1 MEKLVV
7 KKRSNQEIACWKVET
22 EGICPNTVVESD
34 AGLTLLVNVEGMNK
48 VSAKRSFI
56 MNSIVNPGKNAK
68 LIGGKK
74 PYTDCEI
81 FAIDMSTEFVSEW
94 GLGGAHAIPC
104 FDAEFDVDAKAVC
117 FGEFSYKIDDYFSFV
132 RALPIGEKGE
142 ITRADVREYLR
153 AETTNVVKGY
163 ITGKLAGRD
172 IRECQAKLG
181 NYSEEIKSILND
193 HFQTKGMTVQTFGMT
208 KLDYEPAHLA
218 HREDLKKAKIDVTI
232 KGVVNE
238 GRRDDISV
246 ERERSQI
253 DIDLIRAQRGAA
265 PSTEDKKPQQ
275 KVFCSRCGEA
285 NAASDNY
292 CCRCGEKL
300 HK

>member
-7 KKRSNQEIACWKVET
+7 KRKANKEIACWKVET
-22 EGICPNTVVESD
+22 EGVCPNTVVESD
-34 AGLTLLVNVEGMNK
+34 NGLTLLVNVEGQSK

-56 MNSIVNPGKNAK
+56 MNGIVNPGKNAK

-81 FAIDMSTEFVSEW
+81 FAIDMATEFVSEW
-94 GLGGAHAIPC
+94 GLGGANAIPC
-104 FDAEFDVDAKAVC
+104 YDAEFDVDAKAVC

-132 RALPIGEKGE
+132 RALPIGDKGE

-153 AETTNVVKGY
+153 AETTNVVKNY
-163 ITGKLAGRD
+163 IVGKLAGRD

-181 NYSEEIKSILND
+181 HYSEDIKGTLND
-193 HFQTKGMTVQTFGMT
+193 HFSTKGMTVQTFGMT

-246 ERERSQI
+246 EREKSQI
-253 DIDLIRAQRGAA
+253 DIDYIKAKNSKEVLG
-265 PSTEDKKPQQ
+265 SGDYK

-285 NAASDNY
+285 NKASDNY
-292 CCRCGEKL
+292 CCKCGEKL